1 MNNPNFPGVD
11 QDGSESLDL
20 PASLAQLINMGNS
33 PAAPQPGLQ
42 TGLPSFQEGG
52 MIGEFGKAYGRNLTQ
67 NPARLIP
74 GTGYVSAAQNLA
86 NLGRL
91 LKQQYGQPEPKTGFE
106 KYFPEAGKGGYSMGR
121 IDKAIEYPA
130 IDDPEQ
136 DALDQ
141 QYNAMLNARSS
152 TGAAASGAGL
162 PGLGA
167 QRGLAGAMG
176 SALDENRK
184 KPTIT
189 IEEIPDTSY
198 AEGGMVGTEGMRIP
212 VGGVPGMPMQAG
224 VNPQAQAQ
232 GPMNP
237 QMVEMQLNQF
247 ARQNPQQ
254 MAQIRQAIVQEL
266 QSGELTPQELNMIVQ
281 LATVASQNPE
291 MYPNIRNYA
300 IQQGIATEADLPA
313 EFDQGLVFVLLLA
326 ARAVQQDLGGAPAEA
341 GQPPGNAGPVIP
353 TMAKGGML
361 PSSGKS
367 EPVIIEAHTG
377 EYVIPKHVVDMK
389 GKEFFDSLVEKY
401 KGKKNA

>member
-20 PASLAQLINMGNS
+20 PASLAQLINMGVT

-42 TGLPSFQEGG
+42 AGLPSFQEGG
-52 MIGEFGKAYGRNLTQ
+52 FISEFVQKAAGSRAGELSGYVPNPLNSVRAIKEL
-67 NPARLIP
+67 PARLRP
-74 GTGYVSAAQNLA
+74 VYYYPP
-86 NLGRL
+86 
-91 LKQQYGQPEPKTGFE
+91 KQDDPFKMGSSTSFA
-106 KYFPEAGKGGYSMGR
+106 EAGR
-121 IDKAIEYPA
+121 ARQAE
-130 IDDPEQ
+130 
-136 DALDQ
+136 LDQ
-141 QYNAMLNARSS
+141 
-152 TGAAASGAGL
+152 
-162 PGLGA
+162 
-167 QRGLAGAMG
+167 AGAM
-176 SALDENRK
+176 ALGDQYQGYLNNMINPPRGGGIARDERLGDQSLSMD
-184 KPTIT
+184 
-189 IEEIPDTSY
+189 IPSF
-198 AEGGMVGTEGMRIP
+198 AEGGMIGEGGSPIP
-212 VGGVPGMPMQAG
+212 VGGVPGMPMQGG

-237 QMVEMQLNQF
+237 QMADMQLNQF

-341 GQPPGNAGPVIP
+341 GQPPGNAGPVVP

-361 PSSGKS
+361 PNSGKS

-401 KGKKNA
+401 KGKKNV

>member
-20 PASLAQLINMGNS
+20 PASLAQLINMGTT

-52 MIGEFGKAYGRNLTQ
+52 MVQSQRYYGGFTPGSISGPTEIDRRYGFRDKPNLGDIASNRPEATKENLEQLRNLYKTVKEQ
-67 NPARLIP
+67 GDIP
-74 GTGYVSAAQNLA
+74 DSFSDAIAQSATMNMY
-86 NLGRL
+86 R
-91 LKQQYGQPEPKTGFE
+91 
-106 KYFPEAGKGGYSMGR
+106 
-121 IDKAIEYPA
+121 
-130 IDDPEQ
+130 
-136 DALDQ
+136 
-141 QYNAMLNARSS
+141 
-152 TGAAASGAGL
+152 
-162 PGLGA
+162 PGLISSGGS
-167 QRGLAGAMG
+167 RPDLDSVGAM
-176 SALDENRK
+176 ALGNRYQGYLNNMINPPRGGGIARDERLGDQSLSMD
-184 KPTIT
+184 
-189 IEEIPDTSY
+189 IPSFQ
-198 AEGGMVGTEGMRIP
+198 EGGMIGEGGSPIP

-224 VNPQAQAQ
+224 VSPQAQAQ

-237 QMVEMQLNQF
+237 QMVDMQLNQF

-361 PSSGKS
+361 PNSGKS